1 VTAFRHRSEV
11 RQWIAANKRQTV
23 GAAFEKI
30 ANGKRI
36 LLI

>member
-1 VTAFRHRSEV
+1 V
-11 RQWIAANKRQTV
+11 RQWIAATKRQTA

-30 ANGKRI
+30 ANSKRI